1 MNSRQFQ
8 GNLTGVDNYDHSLS
22 RVSDHLLPIA
32 CIFSLIFLIPSN
44 KSIISGLCLY
54 FPLYFNFS
62 FAPYI
67 CSKIHLIFI
76 YFYVNLIKHGLISCG
91 KKVQGMNICFLHPGH
106 LLLVLYLG
114 KEFWCLLFLS
124 FSLLPIFTWYATSK
138 TISVFI
144 TKNFPLQLFV

>member
-76 YFYVNLIKHGLISCG
+76 YFYVNLIKHGLISCA
-91 KKVQGMNICFLHPGH
+91 KKGTRNEH
-106 LLLVLYLG
+106 LLSSSRSSSVG
-114 KEFWCLLFLS
+114 F
-124 FSLLPIFTWYATSK
+124 IFGER
-138 TISVFI
+138 ILMPSVPVF
-144 TKNFPLQLFV
+144 